1 MPLVKKY
8 HSKLSSS
15 GDLEVK
21 AAQCAFVASSVTR
34 RGRFRPTWPFLGFV
48 WPEKFGEFIT

>member
-21 AAQCAFVASSVTR
+21 AAQCAAASGYCLIKGNFVSK
-34 RGRFRPTWPFLGFV
+34 FL
-48 WPEKFGEFIT
+48 

>member
-21 AAQCAFVASSVTR
+21 AAQCGNLEILKTR
-34 RGRFRPTWPFLGFV
+34 VKTS
-48 WPEKFGEFIT
+48 